1 MCIGNTLEVYY
12 RLSKNELF
20 DEEFVGDGWIN
31 FSDNDNV
38 IVIGFYK
45 KGRDNLTMESLKKDL
60 EKAISRKKVDDEND

>member
-1 MCIGNTLEVYY
+1 MSFLMKS
-12 RLSKNELF
+12 LW
-20 DEEFVGDGWIN
+20 GDGWIN

>member
-1 MCIGNTLEVYY
+1 MKSLW
-12 RLSKNELF
+12 
-20 DEEFVGDGWIN
+20 GDGWIN